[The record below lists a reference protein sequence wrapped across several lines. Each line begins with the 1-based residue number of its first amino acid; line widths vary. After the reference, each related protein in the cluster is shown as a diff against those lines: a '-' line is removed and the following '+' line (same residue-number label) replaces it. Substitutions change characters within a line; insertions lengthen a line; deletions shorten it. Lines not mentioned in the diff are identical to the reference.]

1 MAKHRACRLAESIK
15 AEVSK
20 IIREDIK
27 DPRLGFVTVTDVEVA
42 DDLRYA
48 KIFVSIMG
56 KEEDIKS
63 SLDVLVR
70 AAGYI
75 RSELGKSIRLRY
87 VPEISFKYDQSIEH
101 GAHISKLLKEVGAKG
116 DQTDSEDSEDE

>member
-1 MAKHRACRLAESIK
+1 MVKHRAFRLAESIK
-15 AEVSK
+15 EEVSK

-48 KIFVSIMG
+48 KVFVSILG

-63 SLDVLVR
+63 NMDVLTR
-70 AAGYI
+70 ASGFV
-75 RSELGKSIRLRY
+75 RSELGKIIRLRY
-87 VPEISFKYDQSIEH
+87 VPEITFKYDQSIEH
-101 GAHISKLLKEVGAKG
+101 GAHISKLLREVGVKG
-116 DQTDSEDSEDE
+116 DPSDTEENND